1 MLHSMGRRRTSNT
14 SGLNH
19 LDFQTPPAGCVSTPP
34 GENILRRVPAL
45 QMQWMRHSAGC
56 VDLLGRSFRRADEQH
71 VRERK
76 PLVASGVEPATG
88 EEFAGTYQET
98 NY

>member
-1 MLHSMGRRRTSNT
+1 
-14 SGLNH
+14 
-19 LDFQTPPAGCVSTPP
+19 
-34 GENILRRVPAL
+34 
-45 QMQWMRHSAGC
+45 MQWMRHSAGC

>member
-1 MLHSMGRRRTSNT
+1 VNATVNHVLAGMGPFVFDEGAPVGGASV
-14 SGLNH
+14 SVGPLPSFF
-19 LDFQTPPAGCVSTPP
+19 LLVCIAGVIVTAMVT
-34 GENILRRVPAL
+34 LKRARA
-45 QMQWMRHSAGC
+45 SAG
-56 VDLLGRSFRRADEQH
+56 GADEQH